1 MSRDLA
7 LLAPGQA
14 LPIAPLGAF
23 ERRIRN
29 RTQYLVRRADSRF
42 HPSVAR
48 NERPLRNRVTIFV
61 HEMGPVV
68 YGRRRICPNS
78 GFGPSNAPEGASNL
92 LAQDC

>member
-1 MSRDLA
+1 MPSPTPRNT
-7 LLAPGQA
+7 PSSV
-14 LPIAPLGAF
+14 
-23 ERRIRN
+23 ERCIRN

-68 YGRRRICPNS
+68 YRVRTAS
-78 GFGPSNAPEGASNL
+78 KVPEL
-92 LAQDC
+92 YF